1 MLHRLVQNTIWR
13 SAAEVTGRLGSALFW
28 ILLAR
33 FLGASAFGAIS
44 FAVALLGFFDLLSSL
59 GLGSLLTRDAAQN
72 PAAAAAFFGQMLL
85 IGLVSACAGALLMVA
100 TTWIIDPAPTTRQM
114 VLLLAAT
121 LPASSVA
128 YWSKSLL
135 TAAERMDLIGA
146 ATLLETALL
155 IVPGFLLLTAGQG
168 ILAVAV
174 ALAVSKAAAALLLYH
189 LASRHVARPAWTL
202 DVARIVYLLK
212 QVPLFLATALC
223 NATFWSATVI
233 LVTWRQGESVAGHF
247 SAAFKL
253 ISYSLLFAITFSQA
267 LLPVASRLA
276 REDRPLYERLLRRA
290 LHYLLIFFLGLAALL
305 SLLAEPLIRTLYG
318 AGMEGAAVVLRWLA
332 WMLVPYGLIP
342 ALAYTLV
349 SHHHPRRDLAA
360 NFGGALTLITTIL
373 LLQPRFPAAGAA
385 LAMLLGALVF
395 AAIEFGSVHRLLYRL
410 TPDRGTLAV
419 IIAGGLMVLGL
430 HFTASLSLLPR
441 AALGTALYA
450 AALWFFGA
458 VNRVELVRLGQAL
471 RPAGKEQLA

>member
-1 MLHRLVQNTIWR
+1 MLHRLVRNTLWR

-44 FAVALLGFFDLLSSL
+44 FAIALLGFFDLLSSL
-59 GLGSLLTRDAAQN
+59 GLGSLLTRDAAQD

-85 IGLVSACAGALLMVA
+85 IGLVSACAGAMLMVA
-100 TTWIIDPAPTTRQM
+100 TAWFVDPAPATQRM

-128 YWSKSLL
+128 YWSKALL

-146 ATLLETALL
+146 ATLLETSLL
-155 IVPGFLLLTAGQG
+155 IVPGFVLLTAGQG

-174 ALAVSKAAAALLLYH
+174 ALALSKVAASVLLYR
-189 LASRHVARPAWTL
+189 LASRHVARPLWSL
-202 DVARIVYLLK
+202 DSARIRYLLRH
-212 QVPLFLATALC
+212 VPLFLGTALC
-223 NATFWSATVI
+223 NATFWSAAVI
-233 LVTWRQGESVAGHF
+233 LITWRLGESAAGHF

-276 REDRPLYERLLRRA
+276 REDRKLYERLLRRA
-290 LHYLLIFFLGLAALL
+290 LHYLLIFFTGLAALL

-318 AGMEGAAVVLRWLA
+318 PGMEGAVVVLRWLA

-349 SHHHPRRDLAA
+349 SHHQPRRDMAA
-360 NFGGALTLITTIL
+360 NLGGALTLIAATL
-373 LLQPRFPAAGAA
+373 LLLPRFPDSGAA
-385 LAMLLGALVF
+385 VAMLLGALVF
-395 AAIEFGSVHRLLYRL
+395 AAIELGSVHRLLYRL
-410 TPDRGTLAV
+410 APDRGTLAV
-419 IIAGGLMVLGL
+419 IIAGGGLALGL
-430 HFTASLSLLPR
+430 ELTASLPLLLR
-441 AALGTALYA
+441 AALGTALYGG
-450 AALWFFGA
+450 ALWLMGA
-458 VNRVELVRLGQAL
+458 LDRVELVRIGEAL
-471 RPAGKEQLA
+471 RPAGKERLA